1 MPARP
6 RPRAA
11 NRATAT
17 WLARSRSA
25 ASRRAAWGS
34 NPSASGGCSSAMS
47 LMPLSVQES
56 PSIVAASAA
65 ASGVDWQLPICGGRS
80 CKCVCQA
87 RSAGR
92 VDIGDNQGQLVAALS
107 RKHLWRQVMHV
118 GVKVRLDMAVGRASL
133 HLTKPALQ
141 IRICVVRAHTE
152 PLEVGQ
158 ACCHP
163 LEEGRKE
170 AIDESHFPSEKEGPT
185 WCAKLAPNECQVK
198 SSQVKSSQVKS
209 SQVRALTGT

>member
-1 MPARP
+1 
-6 RPRAA
+6 
-11 NRATAT
+11 
-17 WLARSRSA
+17 
-25 ASRRAAWGS
+25 
-34 NPSASGGCSSAMS
+34 
-47 LMPLSVQES
+47 MPLSVQES

-65 ASGVDWQLPICGGRS
+65 VSGVDWQLPICGGRS

-133 HLTKPALQ
+133 HRTKPALQ

-163 LEEGRKE
+163 LEEGREE

-209 SQVRALTGT
+209 GHSQALRGHSEALRGT